1 MTPFCLSSL
10 SLTLQENKL
19 ERLKI
24 VIISGFDII
33 YRVRPEA
40 YTNAVKHRKVAS
52 RKNMTHTNTLAYL
65 AATSVTKKTVLLLQH
80 YVLYY
85 KKFNGSI

>member
-1 MTPFCLSSL
+1 MIKHPSLPVCTIRDEHLDYLKMTPFCLSSL
-10 SLTLQENKL
+10 SLTLRENKL
-19 ERLKI
+19 ERLQI

-52 RKNMTHTNTLAYL
+52 RK
-65 AATSVTKKTVLLLQH
+65 
-80 YVLYY
+80 
-85 KKFNGSI
+85 